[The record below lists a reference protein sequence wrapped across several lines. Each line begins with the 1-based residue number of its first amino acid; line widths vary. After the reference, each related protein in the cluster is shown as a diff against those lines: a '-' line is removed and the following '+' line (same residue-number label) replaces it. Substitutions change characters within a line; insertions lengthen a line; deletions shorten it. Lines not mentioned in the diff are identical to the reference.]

1 MNEFNFFEAY
11 YNKKNSKSNYK
22 LIIFIILISLAF
34 ISLFYYYYDLNQ
46 KKTAMISDIEYT
58 ESIINEPE
66 RQKDFKKVSELV
78 DVNAEMKNILDEIEV
93 SVLYLDNAFKI
104 NKTLITNV
112 IYEIPVNTYIKLID
126 FKDPLINITCIS
138 DSYESAA
145 QYIYNLKSSGND
157 YSNVFMPA
165 INLDDG
171 DYEYNISIE
180 MGGDED
186 ENVK

>member
-1 MNEFNFFEAY
+1 MNEFNFFESY
-11 YNKKNSKSNYK
+11 STKTNNQLNFK
-22 LIIFIILISLAF
+22 LIIVIVLISLAF
-34 ISLFYYYYDLNQ
+34 ISLFYYYYDLN
-46 KKTAMISDIEYT
+46 KKKISMISDIEYT
-58 ESIINEPE
+58 ESIINEPQ
-66 RQKDFKKVSELV
+66 RQKDLKKVSELV
-78 DVNAEMKNILDEIEV
+78 DINSEMKNILEEIEV
-93 SVLYLDNAFKI
+93 SVLYLNDSFKI

-145 QYIYNLKSSGND
+145 QYIYNIKSSEND
-157 YSNVFMPA
+157 YSDVFMPT
-165 INLDDG
+165 ISMDDG

-186 ENVK
+186 ENIK